1 MPEIEKLGLMYNSNK
16 EIMIAKIDSTANEV
30 PETPIFDVPTIGLFV
45 DGEKKVCDLYI

>member
-1 MPEIEKLGLMYNSNK
+1 MYNSNK